1 MPPHAGGF
9 FGDVEGASRAVFL
22 REQQGLELA
31 GGAGAVSAGRRVR
44 ALVPAR
50 PLDWR
55 EDLAQRLAQTDWVP
69 DLGQGIGSATW
80 WRGLATCA
88 ALCGAAWMLSP
99 GYRPILGYAAPAL
112 GGQAFEEA
120 RTQSLAP
127 LGLGATTGRRMAAN
141 ALVRPLAET
150 PERPV
155 VELTA
160 TLGEGDTLVH
170 ALQRAGVGGGEAARV
185 SNLVAQA
192 VAVDSLRPGTM
203 LSLTLG
209 RRPARTQPRPLE
221 KLAFRA
227 AFDLNL
233 AVNRTGETLSL
244 DRRPIA
250 IDRTP
255 LRIRGLVGASLY
267 RSARAAGAPARVVE
281 AYIKALATRMSITDV
296 GAADT
301 FDLVADQA
309 RAATGEVEVGQLQ
322 FAGLD
327 QGRKRVQLVRWGDKD
342 GSGGTFWD
350 ANGRVE
356 RRGTMGMPVA
366 GRITSTFGR
375 RMHPLLGFM
384 RMHKGMDIGAP
395 HGSPI
400 YAAIGGV
407 VQFAGRSGGY
417 GNFVKLAHAG
427 GLASGYGH
435 MSRIAV
441 SPGMRVRQGQ
451 VIGYVGSTGIS
462 TGPHLHWE
470 VWKNGVAV
478 NPRSI
483 SMRSVDALSG
493 ETLRALKSKVA
504 RLLAAPAR

>member
-1 MPPHAGGF
+1 M
-9 FGDVEGASRAVFL
+9 FL

-31 GGAGAVSAGRRVR
+31 GGAGARPIGR
-44 ALVPAR
+44 ALVPVR
-50 PLDWR
+50 PYDWR
-55 EDLAQRLAQTDWVP
+55 EDLRLRMAQTEWVP
-69 DLGQGIGSATW
+69 DLGHRIGSLTW
-80 WRGLATCA
+80 WRGLVTCT

-112 GGQAFEEA
+112 SGTAFEES
-120 RTQSLAP
+120 RTQGIAP

-155 VELTA
+155 VEMTA
-160 TLGEGDTLVH
+160 TLGEGDTLAD
-170 ALQRAGVGGGEAARV
+170 ALRRAGVGGGEAARTAALV
-185 SNLVAQA
+185 SQA
-192 VAVDSLRPGTM
+192 VRLDDLAPGTM

-209 RRPARTQPRPLE
+209 RRAARTEPRPLE

-233 AVNRTGETLSL
+233 AVLRAGEALAL
-244 DRRPIA
+244 ERRPIA

-255 LRIRGLVGASLY
+255 LRIRGLAGPSLY
-267 RSARAAGAPARVVE
+267 RSARAAGAPARLVE
-281 AYIKALATRMSITDV
+281 AYIKALATRMPISDV
-296 GAADT
+296 GADST
-301 FDLVADQA
+301 FDIVADQA
-309 RAATGEVEVGQLQ
+309 RAATGEVEVGALQ
-322 FAGLD
+322 FVGLE
-327 QGRKRVQLVRWGDKD
+327 QRGRRLQLVRWGDRNGIG
-342 GSGGTFWD
+342 GSFWD
-350 ANGRVE
+350 ASGRSE

-366 GRITSTFGR
+366 GRVTSSFGL

-384 RMHKGMDIGAP
+384 RMHKGLDIGAP
-395 HGSPI
+395 YGSPI
-400 YAAIGGV
+400 YAAIDGM
-407 VQFAGRSGGY
+407 VQFAGRNAGY

-441 SPGMRVRQGQ
+441 RPGERVRQGQ
-451 VIGYVGSTGIS
+451 VIGYVGSTGMS

-470 VWKNGVAV
+470 VWRNGVAV

-483 SMRSVDALSG
+483 SMRSIETLSG
-493 ETLRALKSKVA
+493 ETLRALRAKVS
-504 RLLAAPAR
+504 RLLDAPAR